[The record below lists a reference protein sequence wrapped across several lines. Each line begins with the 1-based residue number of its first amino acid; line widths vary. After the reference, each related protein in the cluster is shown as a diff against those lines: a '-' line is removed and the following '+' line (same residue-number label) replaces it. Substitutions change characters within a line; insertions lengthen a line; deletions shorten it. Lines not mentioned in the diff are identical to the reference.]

1 MTSNVTRAMVAAAA
15 LLIATACFPAE
26 APSGAALARAAN
38 ELLGS
43 LDAQQHAQILFPFE
57 SQERLDWR
65 FDTRTFTRGVALG
78 RMSPQQVTLTGEVL
92 RLALGTTGAVTTGQ
106 IARLEDAI
114 ARPGTVRD
122 GGDYYVTLFGTPARR
137 GSWAVSFVGEDLALN
152 FTVIDSNVIASTPW
166 FAEPTAKQA
175 PQASGTAPLAPAAEK
190 GPAQKLLESLDNSQL
205 SQAVVANAAPVNI
218 GAGGTPTIEAAK
230 PQGIRI
236 SALGTEQRV
245 MLYDLIDSYIED
257 EDKQDRLA
265 REKQVE
271 AAGDQIYFAWMGSVQ
286 PGAPHFYRIQA
297 PTFLIE
303 YDNAQGGA
311 NRSHVVW
318 SGTGGENEGAAGGE
332 PQEKQTP

>member
-1 MTSNVTRAMVAAAA
+1 MVAAAA

-114 ARPGTVRD
+114 ARPGTVSE
-122 GGDYYVTLFGTPARR
+122 GGDYYVTLFGTPARH

-166 FAEPTAKQA
+166 FAEPKAKQA
-175 PQASGTAPLAPAAEK
+175 PQTGGTAPQPAAAEK
-190 GPAQKLLESLDNSQL
+190 DPAQKLLESLDNSQL
-205 SQAVVANAAPVNI
+205 SQAIVANAAPVNI
-218 GAGGTPTIEAAK
+218 GAGGTPTIGAAK

-245 MLYDLIDSYIED
+245 MLYDLIDSFISD
-257 EDKQDRLA
+257 EDKENRLA

-311 NRSHVVW
+311 NRSHVAW
-318 SGTGGENEGAAGGE
+318 SGTGGESEDTVGDE
-332 PQEKQTP
+332 PQEKQAP